1 MISETTRSEASTL
14 GAIVGL
20 GADALPDRP
29 PISAPPNLENRDDR
43 RSERAGSARQPTLGL
58 AGLLLVLPVAIL
70 LGVGAGGFETS
81 LRVLG
86 PLSTFGLP
94 VVAMIAFWWED
105 WPGTRLQAPFSG
117 LLNTVLVVVA
127 AVLFTFLGQLVV
139 GHFDLHG
146 IFDPPSGG
154 GHSPT
159 FPATMP
165 LAGAFFVVM
174 LEITLVGEGW
184 PLRRLGRLV
193 SGPVA
198 LAVAWGI
205 ALTLYLLLVSAT
217 PAPGSG
223 LYPRTGGPLPGATF
237 GAILTAIGLWQ
248 VSFYVALR
256 GWPFSRIAS
265 RVVRLAVAN
274 SAVISA
280 GVATYVVMH
289 DALGLTPT
297 LISAVAG
304 SALAAVLLQGMLFD
318 GAPRLANHPGWE
330 RLITLGVVT
339 LLAAA
344 LYAGLT
350 AIAHQASWTTATP
363 EEWVS
368 YACLDAIGLGVIL
381 HVGIGRR
388 WPFTSDA
395 QAKVS
400 NAPVGTNA

>member
-1 MISETTRSEASTL
+1 MTTEITRGGATPL
-14 GAIVGL
+14 GAL
-20 GADALPDRP
+20 AELSADALPDRP
-29 PISAPPNLENRDDR
+29 PISAPPSLEDRDDL
-43 RSERAGSARQPTLGL
+43 RSERAGFARQPALGL

-70 LGVGAGGFETS
+70 LGVGAGSLQAS

-105 WPGTRLQAPFSG
+105 WPGVRLQAPLSG
-117 LLNTVLVVVA
+117 LMNTVLVLVG

-139 GHFDLHG
+139 GHFDLRG
-146 IFDPPSGG
+146 IFDPNSVV
-154 GHSPT
+154 GHSQT

-174 LEITLVGEGW
+174 LQITLVGEGW
-184 PLRRLGRLV
+184 PLRRLGRLA

-198 LAVAWGI
+198 LMVAWGT
-205 ALTLYLLLVSAT
+205 ALTLYLLLVPT
-217 PAPGSG
+217 PATPGSG
-223 LYPRTGGPLPGATF
+223 LYPRNGGPLAGDSF

-256 GWPFSRIAS
+256 GWPFSGVAS
-265 RVVRLAVAN
+265 RVVRLPVAN
-274 SAVISA
+274 AAVIVA
-280 GVATYVVMH
+280 GVATYVVLH
-289 DALGLTPT
+289 VGFGITPA

-318 GAPRLANHPGWE
+318 GVPRLTDHPGSE
-330 RLITLGVVT
+330 RLITVAIITV
-339 LLAAA
+339 LAVA

-350 AIAHQASWTTATP
+350 AIAHQARWTTATP

-368 YACLDAIGLGVIL
+368 YACLDALGLGVIL

-388 WPFTSDA
+388 WPFINDVDA
-395 QAKVS
+395 ATT
-400 NAPVGTNA
+400 P